1 MTALIA
7 ALAFVVAQTS
17 ATLQWE
23 APMEGAPQHYE
34 VEVAESGRDNRTLV
48 TTQPSIT
55 LEFAAGQ
62 DFSVRV
68 SACTGGTCSAWS
80 DPSQVVSLNFSADLS
95 GDSVVGISDYR
106 ILMPQIGLYGS
117 DDLSGD
123 GIIGITD
130 FTLWRQKFGLCIGPV
145 SVNGSSA
152 QAYLSCGLVP
162 N

>member
-17 ATLQWE
+17 ATIQWE
-23 APMEGAPQHYE
+23 PPIVGAPHYYE
-34 VEVAESGRDNRTLV
+34 VEVAESGRHGRTVV
-48 TTQPSIT
+48 TTQPSVT
-55 LEFAAGQ
+55 LDFAAGQ

-68 SACTGGTCSAWS
+68 SACSGGICSAWS
-80 DPSQVVSLNFSADLS
+80 EASQVVSLNLSADLS
-95 GDSVVGISDYR
+95 GDSVVGVSDYR
-106 ILMPQIGLYGS
+106 ILMPQVGLYSS
-117 DDLSGD
+117 DDLTGD